1 MQSIPRKLV
10 MTGIALI
17 ALTGLI
23 HAIEAPE
30 YLGEKAYVGI
40 LFIANA
46 AGALVA
52 AIGIWR
58 GSRAA
63 WGLGILVAAGAFA
76 GYILART
83 TGLPGGFKES
93 DWAPLGIA
101 SLVIEAAF
109 SLIAARVLTASRAP
123 AERRTPARATGRPI
137 GAR

>member
-1 MQSIPRKLV
+1 MQSISRKLV
-10 MTGIALI
+10 FAGIALI

-30 YLGEKAYVGI
+30 YLDEKAYVGI

-46 AGALVA
+46 VGAVVA
-52 AIGIWR
+52 AVGIWR

-63 WGLGILVAAGAFA
+63 WALGILVAAGAFA

-93 DWAPLGIA
+93 EWTPLGIA
-101 SLVIEAAF
+101 SLVIEAAYCVV
-109 SLIAARVLTASRAP
+109 AARVLSASPAP
-123 AERRTPARATGRPI
+123 AERRTRTRATGRPV

>member
-23 HAIEAPE
+23 HAFEAPE
-30 YLGEKAYVGI
+30 YLDEKAYVGI
-40 LFIANA
+40 LFILNA

-63 WGLGILVAAGAFA
+63 WALGILVAAGAFA
-76 GYILART
+76 GYILSRT

-93 DWAPLGIA
+93 DWEPLGIA

-109 SLIAARVLTASRAP
+109 CLIAARALSASPAP
-123 AERRTPARATGRPI
+123 AERRTPARATGRPV